1 MTHLQLQEI
10 LQSGKNSKIE
20 FKASKEKLNKDA
32 FDSICAFLNRS
43 GGHLILG
50 VNDKKEVIGVDE
62 NSIQKILDTLVV
74 NANNPQKLN
83 PPYYLSPYVLEI
95 DGKKI
100 ISVYVPE
107 SSQVHST
114 AGKIFDRN
122 EDGDFNV
129 TSHSELVTQL
139 YLRKQKTYTENQ
151 VFPFV
156 SIDDFKSSLFDR
168 VRALVRN
175 QRLNHPWLELSNEE
189 LMKSAGLHKK
199 DMLTGNEG
207 FTLAGVLLLGKEE
220 LILSVLPHHK
230 TDAILRVENIDRYD
244 DRDDIRLN
252 LIESYDRLTEFVSKH
267 LRDKFYIEGEQRISV
282 RDHLFREII
291 GNLLVHREYTNPFPA
306 KLVIEKEQVIT
317 ENWNKPHNIG
327 NIDPSNFSP
336 YPKNPMIARFFKEIG
351 WVDELGSGVRNTYKY
366 CELFRSETSPTFIE
380 GDTFK
385 SIVPLVKKTT
395 QVALKLKV
403 KQYQRELYSY

>member
-10 LQSGKNSKIE
+10 LQSGENSKIE

-366 CELFRSETSPTFIE
+366 CELFTSETSPIFIE